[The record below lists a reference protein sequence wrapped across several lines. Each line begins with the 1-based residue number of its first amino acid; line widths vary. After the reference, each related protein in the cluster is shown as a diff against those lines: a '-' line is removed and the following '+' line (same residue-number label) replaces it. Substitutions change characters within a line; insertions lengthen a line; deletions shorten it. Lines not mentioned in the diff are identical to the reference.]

1 MRMLRVALTGAGLT
15 GAAVLSSAIAA
26 APSIAAGTADE
37 RCANAFVLEQITSQY
52 SAGNAGRF
60 LIYEFASG
68 QAQPQ
73 VVFSLPAPVIT
84 SGGVY
89 LCERGLFATAVMD
102 VRLKPQVSRLVFNK
116 VQRGG
121 RAEEPSWWQRL
132 LGLQPA
138 GRSKHHMTDR
148 APNGIFAFGERV
160 VVFDIALDRL
170 PAASAPAGWQTHMPW
185 RYPSGAPG
193 PPTEVNIFSEPGQ
206 PMIPITYLVHF
217 DPVAQLQLAR
227 VPLSAK
233 CSFAGGTP
241 PFYATCLEGLVELD
255 LFTGARRLVTKH
267 EDMRAVETGAGF
279 VGYPHRAA
287 GRLVRV
293 TKQVLSATE
302 AAPLDLFV
310 LIDEPGRPSG
320 FERLG
325 PVPSRTIRSAQGT
338 PWGLMMVSAQE
349 RKAWLYDPNTRSAIS
364 APLPLLEPSG
374 EIAAISHT
382 RDHIL
387 VAEVTSF
394 GDGQAST
401 RLHLLDTK
409 LRVLQTLELP
419 GRTNS
424 IVTSAR
430 PWKAVNYMDDFHLV
444 VYPNEVPKPVRQ

>member
-1 MRMLRVALTGAGLT
+1 MLRVALAGACLA
-15 GAAVLSSAIAA
+15 GAAVLSRATAA
-26 APSIAAGTADE
+26 TPPTTGGMADV

-60 LIYEFASG
+60 LVYEFAPG
-68 QAQPQ
+68 QAHPK

-84 SGGVY
+84 SNGLY
-89 LCERGLFATAVMD
+89 LCERGLFVTSVMD
-102 VRLKPQVSRLVFNK
+102 VRLKPQVSRLVFNE
-116 VQRGG
+116 VRRGG
-121 RAEEPSWWQRL
+121 TVEEPSWWQRM
-132 LGLQPA
+132 LGLQQA
-138 GRSKHHMTDR
+138 SRSKHHMTDR
-148 APNGIFAFGERV
+148 APSEIFAFGDRV
-160 VVFDIALDRL
+160 VVSDIGIDRL
-170 PAASAPAGWQTHMPW
+170 PAASAPTGWQTHAPW
-185 RYPSGAPG
+185 RHASGAPG
-193 PPTEVNIFSEPGQ
+193 PPTEINIFSKPGQ
-206 PMIPITYLVHF
+206 PMIPVTHLVHF
-217 DPVAQLQLAR
+217 DPVAQQQLAR
-227 VPLSAK
+227 VPVSVT
-233 CSFAGGTP
+233 CSFYGGRP
-241 PFYATCLEGLVELD
+241 PFYASCLEGFVELD
-255 LFTGARRLVTKH
+255 LHTGARRLVTKH

-279 VGYPHRAA
+279 VGYPHRASR
-287 GRLVRV
+287 RLVRV

-302 AAPLDLFV
+302 AVPLDLFG

-387 VAEVTSF
+387 VAEVTSL
-394 GDGQAST
+394 GDGRAST

-444 VYPNEVPKPVRQ
+444 VYPNEVPKAARQ